1 MKTNS
6 ILNVL
11 TGLEDYLKYKKSL
24 GYSNIEIDKSILES
38 LRNEHD
44 CMPDQASEIKVESTN
59 NSIFVEGCK
68 KNPTILFIYDDVELE
83 DASEKCDKEKTDL
96 LDRIVLAMKQVREE
110 VGFIKSSSLIDYSKD
125 EIRNLIID
133 IAPRASVVFSPLV
146 LENLYK
152 KNLDFKNMRG
162 VWLDIDGIKIMP
174 THSLRDI
181 LNDLSLKKES
191 WEDLQLVI
199 NYLA

>member
-1 MKTNS
+1 MTTDS
-6 ILNVL
+6 ILNIL

-24 GYSNIEIDKSILES
+24 GYSNIEIEKSILES
-38 LRNEHD
+38 LRDEHD
-44 CMPDQASEIKVESTN
+44 CMPDQDSEIKVESTN
-59 NSIFVEGCK
+59 NSTFVEGCK
-68 KNPTILFIYDDVELE
+68 KNPTILFIYDDFELE
-83 DASEKCDKEKTDL
+83 GASEKFNKEKTDL

-133 IAPRASVVFSPLV
+133 IAPRASVIFGPLI

-152 KNLDFKNMRG
+152 KNLDYKNIRG

-191 WEDLQLVI
+191 WKDLQLVI
-199 NYLA
+199 NYLT

>member
-1 MKTNS
+1 MTTDS
-6 ILNVL
+6 ILNIL

-38 LRNEHD
+38 LRDEHD
-44 CMPDQASEIKVESTN
+44 CMPDQDSEIKVESTN

-83 DASEKCDKEKTDL
+83 GASEKFNKEKTDL

-110 VGFIKSSSLIDYSKD
+110 VGVIKSSSLIDYSKD

-133 IAPRASVVFSPLV
+133 IAPRASVIFCPLI

-152 KNLDFKNMRG
+152 KNLDYKNIRG

-191 WEDLQLVI
+191 WKDLQLVI
-199 NYLA
+199 NYLT

>member
-1 MKTNS
+1 M
-6 ILNVL
+6 
-11 TGLEDYLKYKKSL
+11 
-24 GYSNIEIDKSILES
+24 
-38 LRNEHD
+38 
-44 CMPDQASEIKVESTN
+44 Q
-59 NSIFVEGCK
+59 

-133 IAPRASVVFSPLV
+133 IAPRASVIFSPLV

-152 KNLDFKNMRG
+152 KNLDFKNMR
-162 VWLDIDGIKIMP
+162 
-174 THSLRDI
+174 
-181 LNDLSLKKES
+181 ES
-191 WEDLQLVI
+191 G
-199 NYLA
+199 

>member
-133 IAPRASVVFSPLV
+133 IAPRASVIFSPLV

>member
-1 MKTNS
+1 MTTDS

-38 LRNEHD
+38 LRDEHD
-44 CMPDQASEIKVESTN
+44 CMPDQDSEIKVESAN

-83 DASEKCDKEKTDL
+83 GASEKFNKEKTDL

-110 VGFIKSSSLIDYSKD
+110 VGVIKSSSLIDYSKD

-133 IAPRASVVFSPLV
+133 IAPRASVIFGPLI

-152 KNLDFKNMRG
+152 KNLDYKNIRG

-191 WEDLQLVI
+191 WKDLQLVI

>member
-1 MKTNS
+1 MTTDS

-38 LRNEHD
+38 LRDEHD
-44 CMPDQASEIKVESTN
+44 CMPDQDSEIKVESAN

-83 DASEKCDKEKTDL
+83 GASEKFNKEKTDL

-133 IAPRASVVFSPLV
+133 IAPRASVIFGPLI

-152 KNLDFKNMRG
+152 KNLDYKNIRG

-191 WEDLQLVI
+191 WKDLQLVI

>member
-1 MKTNS
+1 MQFFP
-6 ILNVL
+6 V
-11 TGLEDYLKYKKSL
+11 
-24 GYSNIEIDKSILES
+24 
-38 LRNEHD
+38 
-44 CMPDQASEIKVESTN
+44 
-59 NSIFVEGCK
+59 F
-68 KNPTILFIYDDVELE
+68 
-83 DASEKCDKEKTDL
+83 DKEKTDL

-133 IAPRASVVFSPLV
+133 IAPRASVIFGPLIF
-146 LENLYK
+146 ENLYK
-152 KNLDFKNMRG
+152 KNLDYKNIRG

-199 NYLA
+199 NHLA

>member
-133 IAPRASVVFSPLV
+133 IAPRASVIFGPLI

-152 KNLDFKNMRG
+152 KNLDDKNIRG

>member
-1 MKTNS
+1 MTTDS

-38 LRNEHD
+38 LRDEHD
-44 CMPDQASEIKVESTN
+44 CMPDQDSGIKVESTN

-83 DASEKCDKEKTDL
+83 GASEKFNKEKTDL

-110 VGFIKSSSLIDYSKD
+110 VGVIKSSSLIDYSKD

-133 IAPRASVVFSPLV
+133 IAPRASVIFGPLI

-152 KNLDFKNMRG
+152 KNLDYKNIRG

-191 WEDLQLVI
+191 WKDLQLVI

>member
-38 LRNEHD
+38 LRDEHD
-44 CMPDQASEIKVESTN
+44 YMPDQDSEIKVESTN

-133 IAPRASVVFSPLV
+133 IAPRASVIFGPLI

-152 KNLDFKNMRG
+152 KNLDDKNIRG

>member
-1 MKTNS
+1 MTTDS

-24 GYSNIEIDKSILES
+24 GYSNVEIDKSILES
-38 LRNEHD
+38 LRDEHD
-44 CMPDQASEIKVESTN
+44 CMSDQDSEIKVESTN
-59 NSIFVEGCK
+59 NSTFVEGCK

-83 DASEKCDKEKTDL
+83 GPSEKFDKEKTDL
-96 LDRIVLAMKQVREE
+96 LDRIVLAMKQLREE

-133 IAPRASVVFSPLV
+133 IAPRASVIFGPLI

-152 KNLDFKNMRG
+152 KNLDYKNIRG

-191 WEDLQLVI
+191 WKDLQLVI

>member
-133 IAPRASVVFSPLV
+133 IAPRASVIFSPLV

-199 NYLA
+199 NHLA

>member
-1 MKTNS
+1 MTTDS

-38 LRNEHD
+38 LRNEND
-44 CMPDQASEIKVESTN
+44 CMPDQDSEIKVESTN

-133 IAPRASVVFSPLV
+133 IAPRASVIFGPLI

-152 KNLDFKNMRG
+152 KNLDYKNIRG

-191 WEDLQLVI
+191 WKDLQLVI

>member
-1 MKTNS
+1 MTTDS

-38 LRNEHD
+38 LRDEHD
-44 CMPDQASEIKVESTN
+44 CMPDQDSEIKVESAN

-68 KNPTILFIYDDVELE
+68 KNPAILFIYDDVELE
-83 DASEKCDKEKTDL
+83 GASEKFNKEKTDL

-110 VGFIKSSSLIDYSKD
+110 VGVIKSSSLIDYSKD

-133 IAPRASVVFSPLV
+133 IAPRASVIFGPLI

-152 KNLDFKNMRG
+152 KNLDYKNIRG

-191 WEDLQLVI
+191 WKDLQLVI

>member
-1 MKTNS
+1 MTTDS

-38 LRNEHD
+38 LRDEYD

-68 KNPTILFIYDDVELE
+68 KNPTILFIYDDVKLE
-83 DASEKCDKEKTDL
+83 GASEKFNKEKTDL

-110 VGFIKSSSLIDYSKD
+110 IGFIKSSSLIDYSKD

-133 IAPRASVVFSPLV
+133 IAPRASVVFGPLV

-152 KNLDFKNMRG
+152 KSLDYKNIRG

-191 WEDLQLVI
+191 WKDLQLVI

>member
-1 MKTNS
+1 MTTDS

-38 LRNEHD
+38 LRDEHD
-44 CMPDQASEIKVESTN
+44 CMPDQDSEIKVESAN

-83 DASEKCDKEKTDL
+83 GASEKFNKEKTDL

-110 VGFIKSSSLIDYSKD
+110 VGVIKSSSLIDYSKD

-133 IAPRASVVFSPLV
+133 IAPRASVIFGPLI

-152 KNLDFKNMRG
+152 KNLDYKNIRG

>member
-1 MKTNS
+1 MTTDS

-38 LRNEHD
+38 LRDEHD
-44 CMPDQASEIKVESTN
+44 CMPDQDSQIKVESAN

-83 DASEKCDKEKTDL
+83 GASEKFNKEKTDL

-110 VGFIKSSSLIDYSKD
+110 VGVIKSSSLIDYSKD

-133 IAPRASVVFSPLV
+133 IAPRASVIFGPLI

-152 KNLDFKNMRG
+152 KNLDYKNIRG

-191 WEDLQLVI
+191 WKDLQLVI

>member
-1 MKTNS
+1 M
-6 ILNVL
+6 
-11 TGLEDYLKYKKSL
+11 
-24 GYSNIEIDKSILES
+24 
-38 LRNEHD
+38 
-44 CMPDQASEIKVESTN
+44 Q
-59 NSIFVEGCK
+59 

-133 IAPRASVVFSPLV
+133 IAPRASVIFSPLV

>member
-38 LRNEHD
+38 LRDEHD
-44 CMPDQASEIKVESTN
+44 CMPDQASEIKVESAN
-59 NSIFVEGCK
+59 NPIFVEGCK

-133 IAPRASVVFSPLV
+133 IAPRASVIFSPLV

>member
-1 MKTNS
+1 MTTDS

-38 LRNEHD
+38 LRDEHD
-44 CMPDQASEIKVESTN
+44 CMPDQDSEIKVESAN
-59 NSIFVEGCK
+59 NPIFVEGCK

-83 DASEKCDKEKTDL
+83 GASEKFNKEKTDL

-110 VGFIKSSSLIDYSKD
+110 VGVIKSSSLIDYSKD

-133 IAPRASVVFSPLV
+133 IAPRASVIFGPLI

-152 KNLDFKNMRG
+152 KNLDYKNIRG

>member
-83 DASEKCDKEKTDL
+83 GASEKCDKEKTDL

-133 IAPRASVVFSPLV
+133 IAPRASVIFSPLV

-152 KNLDFKNMRG
+152 KNLDFKNIRG

-191 WEDLQLVI
+191 WKDLQLVI

>member
-1 MKTNS
+1 MTTDS

-38 LRNEHD
+38 LRDEYD

-68 KNPTILFIYDDVELE
+68 KNPTILFIYDDVKLE
-83 DASEKCDKEKTDL
+83 GASEKFNKEKTDL

-133 IAPRASVVFSPLV
+133 IAPRASVVFGPLV

-152 KNLDFKNMRG
+152 KSLDYKNIRG

-191 WEDLQLVI
+191 WKDLQLVI

>member
-1 MKTNS
+1 MTTDS

-38 LRNEHD
+38 LRDEHD
-44 CMPDQASEIKVESTN
+44 CMPDQDSEIKVESAN

-83 DASEKCDKEKTDL
+83 GASEKFNKEKTDL
-96 LDRIVLAMKQVREE
+96 LDRIVLAMNQVREE

-133 IAPRASVVFSPLV
+133 IAPRASVIFGPLI

-152 KNLDFKNMRG
+152 KNLDYKNIRG

-191 WEDLQLVI
+191 WKDLQLVI

>member
-1 MKTNS
+1 MTTDL

-38 LRNEHD
+38 LRDERD
-44 CMPDQASEIKVESTN
+44 YMPDQASEIKVESTN

-133 IAPRASVVFSPLV
+133 IAPRASVIFGPLI

-152 KNLDFKNMRG
+152 KNLDYKNIRG

>member
-1 MKTNS
+1 MTTDS

-24 GYSNIEIDKSILES
+24 GYSNIEIDKSILKS
-38 LRNEHD
+38 LRDEHD
-44 CMPDQASEIKVESTN
+44 CMPDQDSEIKVESAN

-83 DASEKCDKEKTDL
+83 GASEKFNKEKTDL

-110 VGFIKSSSLIDYSKD
+110 VGVIKSSSLIDYSKD

-133 IAPRASVVFSPLV
+133 IAPRASVIFGPLI

-152 KNLDFKNMRG
+152 KNLDYKNIRG

-191 WEDLQLVI
+191 WKDLQLVI

>member
-110 VGFIKSSSLIDYSKD
+110 VGVIKSSSLIDYSKD

-133 IAPRASVVFSPLV
+133 IAPRASVIFSPLV

-199 NYLA
+199 NHLA

>member
-1 MKTNS
+1 
-6 ILNVL
+6 
-11 TGLEDYLKYKKSL
+11 
-24 GYSNIEIDKSILES
+24 
-38 LRNEHD
+38 
-44 CMPDQASEIKVESTN
+44 
-59 NSIFVEGCK
+59 
-68 KNPTILFIYDDVELE
+68 
-83 DASEKCDKEKTDL
+83 
-96 LDRIVLAMKQVREE
+96 MKQVREE

-133 IAPRASVVFSPLV
+133 IAPRASVIFGPLI

-152 KNLDFKNMRG
+152 KNLDYKNIRG

-191 WEDLQLVI
+191 WKDLQLVI

>member
-1 MKTNS
+1 MTTDS

-38 LRNEHD
+38 LRDEHD
-44 CMPDQASEIKVESTN
+44 CMPDQDSEIKVESAN

-83 DASEKCDKEKTDL
+83 GASEKFNKEKTDL

-110 VGFIKSSSLIDYSKD
+110 VGVIKSSSLIDYSKD
-125 EIRNLIID
+125 EISNLIID
-133 IAPRASVVFSPLV
+133 IAPRASVIFGSLV

-152 KNLDFKNMRG
+152 KNLDYKNIRG

-191 WEDLQLVI
+191 WKDLQLVI

>member
-1 MKTNS
+1 MTTDS

-38 LRNEHD
+38 LRDEHD
-44 CMPDQASEIKVESTN
+44 CMPDQDSEIKVESAN
-59 NSIFVEGCK
+59 NPIFVEGCK
-68 KNPTILFIYDDVELE
+68 KNPTILFIYDDVDLE
-83 DASEKCDKEKTDL
+83 GASEKFNKEKTDL

-110 VGFIKSSSLIDYSKD
+110 VGVIKSSSLIDYSKD

-133 IAPRASVVFSPLV
+133 IAPRVSVIFGPLI

-152 KNLDFKNMRG
+152 KNLDYKNIRG

-191 WEDLQLVI
+191 WKDLQLVI

>member
-1 MKTNS
+1 MTTDS

-24 GYSNIEIDKSILES
+24 GYSNIEIDKSILKS
-38 LRNEHD
+38 LRDEHD
-44 CMPDQASEIKVESTN
+44 CMPDQASEIKVEPTN

-83 DASEKCDKEKTDL
+83 GASEKFNKEKTDL

-110 VGFIKSSSLIDYSKD
+110 VGVIKSSSLIDYSKD

-133 IAPRASVVFSPLV
+133 IAPRASVIFGPLI

-152 KNLDFKNMRG
+152 KNLDYQNIRG
-162 VWLDIDGIKIMP
+162 VWLNIDGIKIMP
-174 THSLRDI
+174 THSLSDI
-181 LNDLSLKKES
+181 LKNLSLKKES
-191 WEDLQLVI
+191 WKDLQLVI
-199 NYLA
+199 NYLN